1 MPRNMERLKL
11 RKVSLE
17 PFFSMQH
24 VKSGLLFGLTRS
36 KLQSK
41 NYVPEFSFVGADI
54 KVLSPPECIKIT
66 VTLSFPFTMLSMSS
80 SDVMRSITSTGEY
93 WKLSFGYANSHGLYS
108 PSKSKVENLDV
119 TLKSASFSYDDA
131 SYGQEIILEFVSSQ
145 EHILSKIPVLY
156 CQNLIDLL
164 KRAEKVQTGV
174 KLPAGKEYIGF
185 MGLERNIRSASKLES
200 ATVTTNLTVENLTLR
215 KILEAIILD
224 LNLIF
229 SEETKANLKSAILES
244 TQQKL
249 TTCTNLELAEMLDS
263 TSRSQVIQSV
273 DDLDFYFGSIS
284 EYDAVLLKDHLFD
297 NEIPNAS
304 IAAIPLMISRD
315 PEHKDQITLLQYID
329 NLFDSN
335 GLSLYPTLTRS
346 GFKYVML
353 LQTDSGTLLESSSG
367 DEFGGLATWFPSYAV
382 ISQHSDVISFRFELS
397 DSTQT
402 AANAMFLESLGSVSS
417 QLTIGQEMLLS
428 LYDLWN
434 RSAVL
439 GELKIFGEPL
449 MNMKDIISVS
459 SPNTLIRGNYLVQ
472 EVEHKID
479 SSLLFVTEMKCV
491 KLLETNNLD
500 VEQPAGEFY
509 DFDRS
514 WFDQKCLIPQGEIQT
529 EDSSQVYNPP
539 TFKLGK

>member
-1 MPRNMERLKL
+1 MPRNIERLRL
-11 RKVSLE
+11 RKISLE
-17 PFFSMQH
+17 PFFSMTH
-24 VKSGLLFGLTRS
+24 VKSGLVFGLMRS
-36 KLQSK
+36 KLSSQ
-41 NYVPEFSFVGADI
+41 NYIPEFSFLGADI
-54 KVLSPPECIKIT
+54 KILSPPECIKIT
-66 VTLSFPFTMLSMSS
+66 ATLSFPFTLLSTSS
-80 SDVMRSITSTGEY
+80 SDVMKSITSTGEY
-93 WKLSFGYANSHGLYS
+93 WKLSFGYSNSSGLYD
-108 PSKSKVENLDV
+108 PSKCKVENLDV
-119 TLKSASFSYDDA
+119 TLKSASFSYDDV
-131 SYGQEIILEFVSSQ
+131 SKGQELILEFVSSQ

-164 KRAEKVQTGV
+164 KMAEKVQTGV

-185 MGLERNIRSASKLES
+185 MGLERNIRSAQKLES

-229 SEETKANLKSAILES
+229 SDEAKASLKSAILES

-249 TTCTNLELAEMLDS
+249 TTCTNLELAEMLDN
-263 TSRSQVIQSV
+263 TTRSQVIQSV

-284 EYDAVLLKDHLFD
+284 EYDARLLKEHLFD

-315 PEHKDQITLLQYID
+315 PEHKDQITLLQYLD

-346 GFKYVML
+346 GFKYVMM
-353 LQTDSGTLLESSSG
+353 LQTDSGTLLESSDG
-367 DEFGGLATWFPSYAV
+367 DEFNGLTRWFPSYG
-382 ISQHSDVISFRFELS
+382 ILSQHSDVISFRFELS
-397 DSTQT
+397 DSTET
-402 AANAMFLESLGSVSS
+402 AANALFLESLGLTSPD
-417 QLTIGQEMLLS
+417 LTIGQEMLLS

-459 SPNTLIRGNYLVQ
+459 SPNTLVRGNYLIQ

-479 SSLLFVTEMKCV
+479 SSLVFSTEIKCV

-500 VEQPAGEFY
+500 VSQPIDEFY
-509 DFDRS
+509 NFDRS
-514 WFDQKCLIPQGEIQT
+514 WFDRKCLIPQGEIQT
-529 EDSSQVYNPP
+529 EDSPQVYNTP
-539 TFKLGK
+539 TFKFLK